1 VGHGHELASVY
12 AKLCAKTARVLLD
25 KSNQSPGELK
35 EAMNL
40 LRESLAVESNNADN
54 WYRLGSALL
63 ETGRVGEALDC
74 LHKAEVL
81 APKKEYICHKVAQAY
96 LKQEEPD
103 EALKAYERIPQH
115 RQALYILHGMA
126 QCYMAK
132 EEFMEAAR
140 KLHQAIRREPRKFYH
155 HWDFALALSA
165 LGAKEQAL
173 EALEQTNQLF
183 RQEHGKDYQKALT
196 KFTEISATLPPG
208 VRVSF
213 DEPLSAKTGSSYGTI
228 TKYDARRGFGFIK
241 DEADGVNVFFH
252 ITRVKDRTAPPV
264 GTRVRYIHEVGEK
277 GPQAA
282 KVWLLN
288 G

>member
-1 VGHGHELASVY
+1 
-12 AKLCAKTARVLLD
+12 
-25 KSNQSPGELK
+25 
-35 EAMNL
+35 
-40 LRESLAVESNNADN
+40 
-54 WYRLGSALL
+54 
-63 ETGRVGEALDC
+63 
-74 LHKAEVL
+74 
-81 APKKEYICHKVAQAY
+81 
-96 LKQEEPD
+96 
-103 EALKAYERIPQH
+103 
-115 RQALYILHGMA
+115 
-126 QCYMAK
+126 
-132 EEFMEAAR
+132 
-140 KLHQAIRREPRKFYH
+140 
-155 HWDFALALSA
+155 